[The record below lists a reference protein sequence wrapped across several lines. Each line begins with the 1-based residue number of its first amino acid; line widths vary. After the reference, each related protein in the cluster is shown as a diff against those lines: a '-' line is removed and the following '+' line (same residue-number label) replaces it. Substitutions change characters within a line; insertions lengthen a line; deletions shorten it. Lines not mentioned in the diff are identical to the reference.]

1 MKMADAQK
9 KAKSLGIKPLK
20 MRKTELVRTIQA
32 AEGNLTCYQTPGA
45 ENCGQAECCWR
56 DDCF

>member
-9 KAKSLGIKPLK
+9 KAKSIGIKPLK
-20 MRKTELVRTIQA
+20 MRKAELVRTIQET
-32 AEGNLTCYQTPGA
+32 EGNYPCYQTPGA
-45 ENCGQAECCWR
+45 ENCDQPECCWR